1 MAAISAFLTSGG
13 LVVIGDANQGEG
25 QALADFVSKAF
36 DYQGDWGLCRLVK
49 TNEHEAVGEP
59 QLTEYAASFLRE
71 TGNAWP
77 SQLEDAKLLSVSSW
91 CHHDDPSAAILPLY
105 SIEGEETKAA
115 VQAFGKVGVRG
126 AIVWVGYS
134 WRNGEQAQWG
144 SLLRKLIQD
153 FADGAY
159 EAPKQ
164 GNAELHPLHVDSVLE
179 SAVDLADE
187 AAEVVRRFL
196 QGGSSVA
203 PTYPPPG
210 AQLQRPPS
218 PPRPPLPPPLPGYLR
233 TLARSFVVTITE
245 TVTTVDQFNRIIG
258 NITAVIQKAT
268 GAETVTIDYIRTA
281 LGTIIFS
288 SLNGTVSITGRR
300 RAMAVAPLRVYHD
313 HEVASMFAAC
323 EVVPTRMV
331 LEGEEWLSPAE
342 AREAMSVDQDFITPV
357 RRMMADFPEGP
368 YLLGFTLFIQDVSG
382 LPPLPPGAT
391 APPVSPPLDDQYLQ
405 SLLNSANI
413 STGNLTVGLDPRPP
427 PSPAPRPP
435 SPTPETA
442 FSGATVPSQPG
453 PLPAKAAQPQAP
465 SAAAAQPAQGAQAV
479 EIKDLRIEFKASSF
493 VQDDGTVDKIALGY
507 AIEDARA
514 KLAAAKGI
522 PIRFVIPIYI
532 RFSDGTL
539 IKPRNVIYLDGI
551 ANYGALTIE
560 RRRMSEVVGTQA
572 RRVLA
577 PTELAQIFAGSR
589 YMPISLTIVAS
600 TPATQEDVE
609 MMQEVHAEF
618 YHAVRRFLQM
628 VDADQLEIGMQMQ
641 EVHAEFY
648 HAVRRFL
655 QMVDAD
661 QLEIGMQI
669 LAQGAAGRTRSLV
682 WNTDTDF
689 RQQIAPLAPL
699 QLVDPKKAPC
709 PTTCTA
715 CPRTW
720 KGTNTSLSV
729 AIFFKE
735 PVQATAVFIKQI
747 RNPGII
753 RVQFIKWVYP
763 PKGELGANVGKTVYN
778 VTNDPTVCQSV
789 LSIRIGPVK
798 SGIKLPVPAGGN
810 QDKLPKDLA
819 NTAVGGLLITVD
831 RPQRAGPNYGPFLE
845 WVKVSGRVLYPNN
858 ATLYNGLR

>member
-1 MAAISAFLTSGG
+1 MPSGGTRARATSLGAVLLVTLVACGLELVRADAARVALYMSEAKDVLDLSWDNGPKNLALELKHLGFDVVASQGQPDLTGANAPDAYVIPTQNGHAFYSAVEDMSAVSSYLAEGG
-13 LVVIGDANQGEG
+13 LVVVLDANHGQGE
-25 QALADFVSKAF
+25 ALSSFVSTALG
-36 DYQGDWGLCRLVK
+36 YQGSWGVCKQLQ
-49 TNEHEAVGEP
+49 TNAQGSLGEP
-59 QLTEYAASFLRE
+59 SLSDFAASFLP
-71 TGNAWP
+71 GAWP
-77 SQLEDAKLLSVSSW
+77 EALEDAQTTSVLSW
-91 CHHDDPSAAILPLY
+91 CRHDDGAAAVIPLY
-105 SIEGEETKAA
+105 TVKEDEMKVA

-134 WRNGEQAQWG
+134 WRDGEQAQWG

-196 QGGSSVA
+196 QGSSA

-218 PPRPPLPPPLPGYLR
+218 PPRPPMPPPLPGYLR

-245 TVTTVDQFNRIIG
+245 TITTIDQLNRIIG
-258 NITAVIQKAT
+258 NITAIIQKET

-281 LGTIIFS
+281 SGTIIFS
-288 SLNGTVSITGRR
+288 SLNGTVTITGRR

-323 EVVPTRMV
+323 EVVPTRVV

-342 AREAMSVDQDFITPV
+342 ARE
-357 RRMMADFPEGP
+357 
-368 YLLGFTLFIQDVSG
+368 
-382 LPPLPPGAT
+382 
-391 APPVSPPLDDQYLQ
+391 
-405 SLLNSANI
+405 
-413 STGNLTVGLDPRPP
+413 
-427 PSPAPRPP
+427 
-435 SPTPETA
+435 
-442 FSGATVPSQPG
+442 
-453 PLPAKAAQPQAP
+453 
-465 SAAAAQPAQGAQAV
+465 
-479 EIKDLRIEFKASSF
+479 
-493 VQDDGTVDKIALGY
+493 
-507 AIEDARA
+507 
-514 KLAAAKGI
+514 
-522 PIRFVIPIYI
+522 
-532 RFSDGTL
+532 
-539 IKPRNVIYLDGI
+539 
-551 ANYGALTIE
+551 
-560 RRRMSEVVGTQA
+560 
-572 RRVLA
+572 
-577 PTELAQIFAGSR
+577 
-589 YMPISLTIVAS
+589 
-600 TPATQEDVE
+600 
-609 MMQEVHAEF
+609 
-618 YHAVRRFLQM
+618 
-628 VDADQLEIGMQMQ
+628 MQ

-753 RVQFIKWVYP
+753 RVQFVKWVYP

-798 SGIKLPVPAGGN
+798 SGIKSAVPAGGT
-810 QDKLPKDLA
+810 QAKLPRELA
-819 NTAVGGLLITVD
+819 RTAVGGLLITVD

-845 WVKVSGRVLYPNN
+845 WVKVSGRVLYPSDPTVY
-858 ATLYNGLR
+858 AGQR